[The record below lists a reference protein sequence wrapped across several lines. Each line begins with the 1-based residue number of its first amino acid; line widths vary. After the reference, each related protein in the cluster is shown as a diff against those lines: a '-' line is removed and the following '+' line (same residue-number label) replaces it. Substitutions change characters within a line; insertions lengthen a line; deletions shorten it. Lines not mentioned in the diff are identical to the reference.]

1 VSGQQYDA
9 PNQEVVRQSTPE
21 PTLEPE
27 PEPTPEP
34 EPVENPPEDAP
45 KAHGHHSKAKGDKEA
60 A

>member
-1 VSGQQYDA
+1 MTGRQYDA

-21 PTLEPE
+21 PEPE

-34 EPVENPPEDAP
+34 EPPENPPEDAP
-45 KAHGHHSKAKGDKEA
+45 KAHKAHSKAKGDEEA